1 MRATLAQT
9 GVGMGF
15 TIEKADSHSVI
26 AFEGDL
32 DSAEVQLVR
41 GEVEALI
48 GDGKPLIFDLS
59 GVEFIDSSGIGL
71 IVHAFRALSAK
82 RAKVAVCGATD
93 QPLELLKATQLDRFM
108 VFEDSTGAARSAV
121 GVA

>member
-1 MRATLAQT
+1 MRATQAQT

-15 TIEKADSHSVI
+15 TIDRADSHSVI

-32 DSAEVQLVR
+32 DSAEVQMAR
-41 GEVEALI
+41 GEVESLI
-48 GDGKPLIFDLS
+48 GDGKPLVFDLS

-82 RAKVAVCGATD
+82 RAKVAVCGASD

-108 VFEDSTGAARSAV
+108 AFSDSPREAKVAV

>member
-1 MRATLAQT
+1 MRATPAQT
-9 GVGMGF
+9 GGGMGF
-15 TIEKADSHSVI
+15 TIDKADSHSVI

-32 DSAEVQLVR
+32 DSAEVQMAR

-48 GDGKPLIFDLS
+48 GDGKPLVFDLS

-82 RAKVAVCGATD
+82 RAKVAVCGASD

-108 VFEDSTGAARSAV
+108 AFSDSPGEARVAV

>member
-9 GVGMGF
+9 GVEMGY
-15 TIEKADSHSVI
+15 TIERADSHSVI
-26 AFEGDL
+26 AFDGDL
-32 DSAEVQLVR
+32 DSAEVQMAR

-48 GDGKPLIFDLS
+48 GEGKPLVFDLS
-59 GVEFIDSSGIGL
+59 RVEFIDSSGIGL

-82 RAKVAVCGATD
+82 RSKVAVCGATD

-108 VFEDSTGAARSAV
+108 AFFDSPREAREAVGAA
-121 GVA
+121 

>member
-1 MRATLAQT
+1 
-9 GVGMGF
+9 MGF
-15 TIEKADSHSVI
+15 TIDKAGSHSVI

-32 DSAEVQLVR
+32 DSAEVQMAR

-48 GDGKPLIFDLS
+48 GEGKPLVFDLS
-59 GVEFIDSSGIGL
+59 AVEFIDSSGIGL

-82 RAKVAVCGATD
+82 RSKVAICGASD

-108 VFEDSTGAARSAV
+108 AFSDSPGEARIAV

>member
-1 MRATLAQT
+1 MRALPAQT

-15 TIEKADSHSVI
+15 SIDRADSHSVI

-32 DSAEVQLVR
+32 DSAEVQMVR
-41 GEVEALI
+41 GEVETLI
-48 GDGKPLIFDLS
+48 NEGKPLVFDLTA
-59 GVEFIDSSGIGL
+59 VEFIDSSGIGL

-108 VFEDSTGAARSAV
+108 AFSDSPGEARTAV
-121 GVA
+121 GVS

>member
-1 MRATLAQT
+1 MRATQAQT

-15 TIEKADSHSVI
+15 TIDRADSHSVI

-32 DSAEVQLVR
+32 DSAEVQMAR
-41 GEVEALI
+41 GEVESLI
-48 GDGKPLIFDLS
+48 GDGKPLVFDLS

-82 RAKVAVCGATD
+82 RAKVAVCGASD

-108 VFEDSTGAARSAV
+108 AFSDSPREAKVAV
-121 GVA
+121 GVT

>member
-1 MRATLAQT
+1 
-9 GVGMGF
+9 MGF
-15 TIEKADSHSVI
+15 TIDRADSHSVI

-32 DSAEVQLVR
+32 DSAEVQMAR
-41 GEVEALI
+41 GEVESLI
-48 GDGKPLIFDLS
+48 GDGKPLVFDLS

-82 RAKVAVCGATD
+82 RAKVAVCGASD

-108 VFEDSTGAARSAV
+108 AFSDSPREAKVAV